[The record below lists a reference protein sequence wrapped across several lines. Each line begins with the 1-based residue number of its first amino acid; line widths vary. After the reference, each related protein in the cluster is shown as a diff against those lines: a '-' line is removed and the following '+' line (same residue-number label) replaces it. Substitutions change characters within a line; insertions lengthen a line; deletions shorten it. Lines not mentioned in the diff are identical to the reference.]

1 MGRLLL
7 QPALFGLNGAKM
19 KKPIIKDNAISV
31 PSSQDYLVDVDA
43 YLENY
48 LMNLNIDRSV
58 IADIAICVTELVI
71 NSIIHGNESDLKK
84 NVTITIANEKSSI
97 EVTVE
102 DQGSG
107 FNPDSIENPIDDKN
121 LLREVGRGIFIVRSL
136 MDKMEIQPSSSGT
149 RITITKKL

>member
-1 MGRLLL
+1 
-7 QPALFGLNGAKM
+7 M

-48 LMNLNIDRSV
+48 LMNLSIDRSV
-58 IADIAICVTELVI
+58 VADIAICVTELVI
-71 NSIIHGNESDLKK
+71 NSIIHGNKSDLKK
-84 NVTITIANEKSSI
+84 NVTITIVREKSGI
-97 EVTVE
+97 KVIVE

-121 LLREVGRGIFIVRSL
+121 LLREVGRGIFIVKSL
-136 MDKMEIQPSSSGT
+136 MDNVEIQPSSSGT
-149 RITITKKL
+149 RVTITKKL